1 VISDKII
8 SPLQSVNP
16 GGAEKVDWD
25 PSAKTAFVIT
35 GEYTDDKGGQVVA
48 VDYSNGYDQGVVV
61 AEYYLEGDVSDVRVS
76 SKGLVAASVFDRD
89 TREGKVEFFNYE
101 AGELISRGSVDVGF
115 QPDQLSFTKNGSK
128 LVTADE
134 GEPLDFYG
142 SDESGQNPPGSI
154 SIIDINNKKPSK
166 SAVDIL
172 YFTKNNSYYENNGVR
187 MYGPEKEGNNNFA
200 RIDLEPEYVGITG
213 NKTAL
218 VALQENN
225 ALAEVNLK
233 KGKITGVFG
242 LGYKDWSGI
251 PFDTTDKDDGYN
263 PTVKEGVTSA
273 RMPDGID
280 TFKIQLG
287 GKKQILFIS
296 PNEGDGRV
304 RPDDVNFEAEADG
317 VYSYGT
323 NSTGAEIDSFV
334 DPLSLTETIYVY
346 DQAGIGSEGDFEA
359 EEGDEFFIT
368 KKYGVSSDDEF
379 WSDEVR
385 AGKLEDFGDVSNY
398 DSQIIAEGRLKTL
411 ADQNDPVTGNL
422 VGFGGRGFS
431 IHNNQ
436 GEVVYDSGNLT
447 EEIAAELGY
456 YPDGRSDDK
465 GTEPETVEY
474 FSFGKKKNKRHY
486 IAVALERCY
495 NNGDEDE
502 LGTIVPIFEVVDL
515 DAADNDDRV
524 KHVATLQAPESLSP
538 EGLLFV
544 NDTKTS
550 GHMFVTNEV
559 SRTLDTYAI
568 SQADLA

>member
-1 VISDKII
+1 MISDKII

-48 VDYSNGYDQGVVV
+48 VDYSNGYDQGEVV

-76 SKGLVAASVFDRD
+76 SQGLVAASVFDRI

-101 AGELISRGSVDVGF
+101 SGELISRGSVDVGF
-115 QPDQLSFTKNGSK
+115 QPDQLSFTDDGNK

-142 SDESGQNPPGSI
+142 SDEAGQNPPGSI
-154 SIIDINNKKPSK
+154 SIIS
-166 SAVDIL
+166 VDNDSPADSDVNIL
-172 YFTKNNSYYENNGVR
+172 YFTKKNSYYEDRGVR
-187 MYGPEKEGNNNFA
+187 LYGPEKEGNNKFA

-233 KGKITGVFG
+233 KGKIKGVFG
-242 LGYKDWSGI
+242 LGLKDWTGI
-251 PFDTTDKDDGYN
+251 PVDTTDRDDGYN
-263 PTVKEGVTSA
+263 PSVKQNLYGA

-280 TFKIQLG
+280 TFKAKVNG
-287 GKKQILFIS
+287 DKQILFIS

-323 NSTGAEIDSFV
+323 NSTGAEIDSFT
-334 DPLSLTETIYVY
+334 DPLNLTDTIYIY
-346 DQAGIGSEGDFEA
+346 DQAGVGSEGDFEA

-379 WSDEVR
+379 WSDELR
-385 AGKLEDFGDVSNY
+385 ADDLADFGDDSQY
-398 DSQIIAEGRLKTL
+398 DSQIIAEGRMKNLI
-411 ADQNDPVTGNL
+411 DQNDPVTGKL

-431 IHNNQ
+431 IHNNK
-436 GEVVYDSGNLT
+436 GEVIYDSGNLT
-447 EEIAAELGY
+447 EEIANELGY

-474 FSFGKKKNKRHY
+474 FSLGKKKNKRHF

-524 KHVATLQAPESLSP
+524 SHVATLQSPESLSP

-544 NDTKTS
+544 KDTKKS

-568 SQADLA
+568 SLSDLG